1 MGMFRFSFSWIGTK
15 PRALQRDGIMAQ
27 GLERVTLQ
35 ALRQFQRVGPDTDS
49 SRSHSGMVCRSYP
62 GSSAI
67 SATQDMSI

>member
-1 MGMFRFSFSWIGTK
+1 
-15 PRALQRDGIMAQ
+15 MAQ

-35 ALRQFQRVGPDTDS
+35 ALRLFQRVGPDADS

-67 SATQDMSI
+67 SATQDMSIWWSVSWAMVCSSVDAVRAFTAR